1 MSLSP
6 KEDTF
11 VGHNTFIID
20 GGNFLTALLPAR
32 IIGFILIAVLLRYY
46 VLDFGDTIIAEKLIL
61 YFGVLLGL
69 SLGIYMLSVHPFTGL
84 VARNAQ
90 AMEILED
97 FIDEED
103 KRLDF
108 LVELKLYQ
116 EGTVVHPINGKG
128 LATFRLDR
136 KDRISILKI
145 NQ

>member
-1 MSLSP
+1 MSSNF

-11 VGHNTFIID
+11 VID
-20 GGNFLTALLPAR
+20 GGSFLAALLPAR
-32 IIGFILIAVLLRYY
+32 IIGFVVIAVLLRYS
-46 VLDFGDTIIAEKLIL
+46 VMNFGDTIIAEKPFL
-61 YFGVLLGL
+61 YFGLLLGT
-69 SLGIYMLSVHPFTGL
+69 SLGMYMLSVHQFTGL

-90 AMEILED
+90 AMEILEN
-97 FIDEED
+97 FIADEN

-116 EGTVVHPINGKG
+116 EGMVTDPVNGKG
-128 LATFRLDR
+128 LALFHFER